1 MSQALGRR
9 PRVSAPLQ
17 DRMASIAAWP
27 PREPERADAL
37 FALEQGE
44 VVHLPKL
51 AFALQEGEET
61 LLDPSLCDGRSKNIS
76 YDPNTGHIGG
86 LKADDL
92 RLLLVRRLM
101 QRYATWAMDA
111 VGRLLPGYA
120 DALQLARTSLRP
132 CEIENRALSPRKD
145 DRRLH
150 VDAFPANPVQGR
162 RILRVF
168 ANVDPE
174 GRPRVWNVGEPFEP
188 FATRFLPRTGR
199 QVPGASRMMQA
210 LKLTKGRRTAYDHA
224 MLRLHDLAKEDGVYQ
239 ETAIKRRIAFE
250 SGSTWMVF
258 TDATLHAALEGRNV
272 LEQTFLLP
280 TGAMADPAMSPL
292 KILERLTGRTLLP

>member
-17 DRMASIAAWP
+17 DRVATITAWP
-27 PREPERADAL
+27 PRQADQAIAL
-37 FALEQGE
+37 AALEQGE
-44 VVHLPKL
+44 VAVLPKL
-51 AFALQEGEET
+51 AFPLLEGEES
-61 LLDPSLCDGRSKNIS
+61 LLDPSICDGRSKNIS
-76 YDPNTGHIGG
+76 FDPATGRIGG
-86 LKADDL
+86 LNTDEL
-92 RLLLVRRLM
+92 RALLVRRLM
-101 QRYATWAMDA
+101 ERFSAWSLATATT
-111 VGRLLPGYA
+111 LLPAYA
-120 DALQLARTSLRP
+120 GALQLARTSLRP
-132 CEIENRALSPRKD
+132 CEIENRAISPRKD

-162 RILRVF
+162 RILRLF

-174 GRPRVWNVGEPFEP
+174 GRPRVWNIGEPFEP
-188 FATRFLPRTGR
+188 FATRFLPRAGR
-199 QVPGASRMMQA
+199 ALPGSAEVMQA
-210 LKLTKGRRTAYDHA
+210 LKLTKGRRTPYDHA

-239 ETAIKRRIAFE
+239 ETAIKRRVGFP

-280 TGAMADPAMSPL
+280 VSAMADPAMSPL
-292 KILERLTGRTLLP
+292 KTLERLTGRELV